1 VKIVSVKCSIAQ
13 ILLLLVLLSAVSN
26 TQSQEDYKHIIY
38 VPAGQTV
45 TIDTPGLKRVAI
57 GDGKIADVKVLRDT
71 SEVLIIAK
79 ESGVTDL
86 RVWYRKGF
94 SERYLIQVDGIS
106 PGPNMDEV
114 QKLLGDIAGIEIVK
128 VRNTFLI
135 DGEVTSK
142 PDKVRID
149 AIAAQY
155 PNIVSLVADPLLEK
169 SQTILIKAQLLEV
182 KKSAL
187 KKIGVNWEDVLN
199 GPVFS
204 IFADYRTNDI
214 FRSISPPTG
223 GNIFGAIGQDVGTNT
238 YLGISS
244 SLTSVINILM
254 NDGDAK
260 ILAEPTLSCTS
271 GGEANFL
278 AGGEIPIP
286 LVDGDGAMTVQFKQ
300 YGILLDI
307 SPVTDGEGF
316 ISTSVEVEVSA
327 VDQSVEVLGI
337 PGFTTRRAETEMNVQ
352 AGETM
357 VIAGLVSHN
366 DAKNVDKVPGLGQ
379 IPILGEL
386 FKSREFVA
394 NETELIVLITPQL
407 LESGD
412 KLNKE
417 HISRFGEMSLE
428 VDERMQF
435 DILD

>member
-1 VKIVSVKCSIAQ
+1 VKIVSVKKSSIKQ
-13 ILLLLVLLSAVSN
+13 VLFLFTLLSVFSD
-26 TQSQEDYKHIIY
+26 TQSQQDYKHIIY

-45 TIDTPGLKRVAI
+45 TIDTPSIKRVSV
-57 GDGKIADVKVLRDT
+57 GDGKVVDVKVLKDT
-71 SEVLIIAK
+71 SEVLVIAK
-79 ESGVTDL
+79 EAGITDI
-86 RVWYRKGF
+86 RIWYKNGL
-94 SERYLIQVDGIS
+94 SERYLLQVDGIS

-114 QKLLGDIAGIEIVK
+114 ERLLGDIPGISLNK

-135 DGEVTSK
+135 DGQVTSAA
-142 PDKVRID
+142 DKARID
-149 AIAAQY
+149 AIAMQY
-155 PNIVSLVADPLLEK
+155 PNIVSLVADPLVEK

-187 KKIGVNWEDVLN
+187 KKIGIDWEDVLK

-204 IFADYRTNDI
+204 VFADYRTNDV
-214 FRSISPPTG
+214 FRSTFPPG
-223 GNIFGAIGQDVGTNT
+223 AAFGPIGQDVGTNT

-271 GGEANFL
+271 GGQANFL

-286 LVDGDGAMTVQFKQ
+286 LVDGDGQMTVQYKQ
-300 YGILLDI
+300 YGIILNI

-327 VDQSVEVLGI
+327 VDQSVQVLGI

-357 VIAGLVSHN
+357 VIAGLVSHD
-366 DAKNVDKVPGLGQ
+366 DAKSIDKVPGLGQ
-379 IPILGEL
+379 IPIIGEL

-394 NETELIVLITPQL
+394 KETELIVLVTPKL
-407 LESGD
+407 IESGD
-412 KLNKE
+412 KLNEK
-417 HISRFGEMSLE
+417 HISRFGEINAE
-428 VDERMQF
+428 VDERMNF

>member
-1 VKIVSVKCSIAQ
+1 MKIVSVKININQ
-13 ILLLLVLLSAVSN
+13 VLFLLTLLFVFSD
-26 TQSQEDYKHIIY
+26 TQSQQDYKHIIY

-45 TIDTPGLKRVAI
+45 TIDTPSIKRVSV
-57 GDGKIADVKVLRDT
+57 GDGKVVDVKVLKDT
-71 SEVLIIAK
+71 SEVLVIAK
-79 ESGVTDL
+79 EAGITDI
-86 RVWYRKGF
+86 RIWYKNGL
-94 SERYLIQVDGIS
+94 SDRYLIQVDGIS

-114 QKLLGDIAGIEIVK
+114 ERLLGDIPGISLNK
-128 VRNTFLI
+128 VRNTFLV
-135 DGEVTSK
+135 DGHVTSAA
-142 PDKVRID
+142 DKARID
-149 AIAAQY
+149 AIAMQY
-155 PNIVSLVADPLLEK
+155 PNIVSLVADPLVEK

-187 KKIGVNWEDVLN
+187 KKIGIDWEDVLN

-204 IFADYRTNDI
+204 VFADYRTNDV
-214 FRSISPPTG
+214 FRSTFPSGTA
-223 GNIFGAIGQDVGTNT
+223 FGAIGEDVGTNT

-244 SLTSVINILM
+244 SLKSVINILM

-271 GGEANFL
+271 GSQANFL

-286 LVDGDGAMTVQFKQ
+286 LVDGDGQMTVQYKQ
-300 YGILLDI
+300 YGIILNI

-327 VDQSVEVLGI
+327 VDQSVQVLGI

-357 VIAGLVSHN
+357 VIAGLVSHD
-366 DAKNVDKVPGLGQ
+366 DAKNIDKVPGLGQ

-394 NETELIVLITPQL
+394 KETELIVLVTPQL
-407 LESGD
+407 IESGG
-412 KLNKE
+412 KLNKK
-417 HISRFGEMSLE
+417 HIYRFGEMNTQI
-428 VDERMQF
+428 DERINF
-435 DILD
+435 DIMD